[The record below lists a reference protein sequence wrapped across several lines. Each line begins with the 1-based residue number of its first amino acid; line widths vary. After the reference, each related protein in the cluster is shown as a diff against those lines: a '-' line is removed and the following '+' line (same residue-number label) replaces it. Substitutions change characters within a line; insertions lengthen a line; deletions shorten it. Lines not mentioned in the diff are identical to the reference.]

1 MTAPQWRP
9 IPEWEGLYEVSDDGL
24 VKTLPRATVSYGGR
38 VWRRGITTRRGT
50 PNDSGHRNVT
60 LRHGS
65 RSQTVGVHRL
75 VLLAFVGP
83 APIGT
88 EACHN
93 NGDPDDNRLANLR
106 WDSRSANVLDRV
118 KHGVHPLAQRDT
130 CAAGHDY
137 TPENTRLINDGRA
150 RVCRACQRQWA
161 ARRRARLAV
170 SA

>member
-1 MTAPQWRP
+1 MTAEQWRA

-24 VKTLPRATVSYGGR
+24 VRTLPRTTTSYGGR
-38 VWRRGITTRRGT
+38 TWRRGATVRRGSS
-50 PNDSGHRNVT
+50 NDTGHLYVK
-60 LRHGS
+60 LQHGS

-93 NGDPDDNRLANLR
+93 NGNPSDNRLANLR
-106 WDSRSANVLDRV
+106 WDTRSENVLDRV
-118 KHGVHPLAQRDT
+118 RHGSHPLAKRDT
-130 CAAGHDY
+130 CAAGHEY
-137 TPENTRLINDGRA
+137 TPENTRLIRDGRA

-161 ARRRARLAV
+161 TERRARMAGV
-170 SA
+170 A